1 MPTLSEDFF
10 PPELEL
16 LPLLELVPPEPLP
29 ESPHAA
35 RASAATDTTAATF
48 IV

>member
-16 LPLLELVPPEPLP
+16 LPLLELLPEPLP